1 MASDPN
7 LSGAPGG
14 LPLFNL
20 ARGAKGVALLLFLLP
35 WVTVSCAGQDLVSMS
50 GVDLATGTVTMR
62 NPITGATE
70 TPPGAGPGGDMA
82 VIAAASLII
91 ASLVLTF
98 VLRRSQAA
106 LLAMAGS
113 AAAAALLCYTV
124 FVRLPGEMRDTPL
137 APGGQSGR
145 TEALGMNA
153 QQMAELVRINIEIG
167 FWLTLAAL
175 AAAIVLNFMARS
187 SAGP

>member
-1 MASDPN
+1 MTSDPN
-7 LSGAPGG
+7 PSGASGS

-70 TPPGAGPGGDMA
+70 TPPGAGPGRDMA
-82 VIAAASLII
+82 VIAAALLII
-91 ASLVLTF
+91 ASLALTF
-98 VLRRSQAA
+98 ILGRSQSA

-113 AAAAALLCYTV
+113 AAAAALLCYTI
-124 FVRLPGEMRDTPL
+124 FIRLPGEMRNAPL
-137 APGGQSGR
+137 AQGGRGEGA
-145 TEALGMNA
+145 EALGMNA
-153 QQMAELVRINIEIG
+153 QQMAEMIQINIQIG
-167 FWLTLAAL
+167 FWLTVAAL
-175 AAAIVLNFMARS
+175 MAAVVLNFMSRS
-187 SAGP
+187 NPGP